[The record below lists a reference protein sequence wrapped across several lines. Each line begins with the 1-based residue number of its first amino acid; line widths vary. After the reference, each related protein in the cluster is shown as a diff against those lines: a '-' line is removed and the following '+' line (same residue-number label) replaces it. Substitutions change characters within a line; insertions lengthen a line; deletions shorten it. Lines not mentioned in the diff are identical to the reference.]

1 MVRQHNTLDAM
12 LICKNG
18 VFDALDALDDHR
30 QISELPDPGQ
40 DLPINGRGDGAS
52 HNFGDSLSTSIAIQ
66 GLYEYEDRSFPEV

>member
-18 VFDALDALDDHR
+18 VFDALNALDDHR

-40 DLPINGRGDGAS
+40 DIPINGGGDGAG
-52 HNFGDSLSTSIAIQ
+52 HNFGYPLSLSIAIQ
-66 GLYEYEDRSFPEV
+66 GLYEYKYRGFPEV